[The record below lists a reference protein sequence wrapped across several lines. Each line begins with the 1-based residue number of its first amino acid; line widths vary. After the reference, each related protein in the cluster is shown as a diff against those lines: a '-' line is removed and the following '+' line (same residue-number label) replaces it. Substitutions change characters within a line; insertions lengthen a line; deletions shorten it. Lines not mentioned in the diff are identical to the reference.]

1 MSWPSIVVDASVAVR
16 WAVAAEEFAAQ
27 AHALLHDTVEAGR
40 ALVGPPHLIGE
51 VANALYQRVRSRE
64 PVRHLTD
71 EEAREALDAFLAMAV
86 ELLAPAGLYER
97 SWAFARAHNLPSIY
111 DSLYVVLAQI
121 LGADLWT
128 ADRRLLAAVGPVAPW
143 VRFIGDYSG

>member
-1 MSWPSIVVDASVAVR
+1 MR
-16 WAVAAEEFAAQ
+16 
-27 AHALLHDTVEAGR
+27 DTVEAGR

-71 EEAREALDAFLAMAV
+71 EEAR
-86 ELLAPAGLYER
+86 
-97 SWAFARAHNLPSIY
+97 

-121 LGADLWT
+121 LGADLWI
-128 ADRRLLAAVGPVAPW
+128 ADRRLLAAVGPIAPW
-143 VRFIGDYSG
+143 VRFISRAKFPAGSVMPNIRQSRAAALCVLSQGGVC